1 MKQLILKYFL
11 LSFFSLLTLAASV
24 AQSDNKTKSR
34 LNVGKK
40 PTAGTPTFRTPS
52 NLDRNINVKPSA
64 AINAYYRSVLLK
76 PATVTATPVSN
87 NKTRPANEAF
97 AANNNDS
104 RPALEEANKAE
115 DILFSNDKV
124 RVLNAYPNPANEYAE
139 IDYQITGNVGNVKI
153 ALYNVLGAGVADY
166 DLDRNERNLRI
177 QTREIP
183 TGVYYYQLLLEG
195 KKVATKKLLIRH

>member
-11 LSFFSLLTLAASV
+11 LTFLSVSVLTASV
-24 AQSDNKTKSR
+24 AQSDGKSRSR
-34 LNVGKK
+34 LNLGKK
-40 PTAGTPTFRTPS
+40 PTAGVASFKSPS
-52 NLDRNINVKPSA
+52 SLDRSINVKPNA

-76 PATVTATPVSN
+76 PVATTTPTANKSRTSAETVASN
-87 NKTRPANEAF
+87 ANDARPNI
-97 AANNNDS
+97 
-104 RPALEEANKAE
+104 EEAIKAE

-139 IDYQITGNVGNVKI
+139 IDYQITGNVSSAKI
-153 ALYNVLGAGVADY
+153 ALYNVLGANVADY
-166 DLDRNERNLRI
+166 DLDKNDRNLRI
-177 QTREIP
+177 STREIP